1 MIHRIQKTAKFA
13 QISNQALRDTRLS
26 YCARGILAMVMSHSD
41 GWKTST
47 NWLREQTK
55 FEGQVAVAN
64 AIKQLKDAGYLRVAR
79 VKGDDGKVSGCMWDW
94 TDNPD
99 EMPLLLNFGCQ
110 DDPHAEIPPD
120 GLQSDGKPST
130 QNTIRQEH
138 QMEED
143 ADDCASAEAQGDPD
157 EDKGNAGN
165 QSEAQKEDCQPK
177 PPSAPRKRDLVWE
190 ALLSETGIDPT
201 TATKSQRSLAG
212 KVASEIRAVQPNVS
226 PEDIKAAAARFRAEW
241 KGIPFTA
248 AAFTKHW
255 RSSKGQ
261 AATLPESTLTEVEA
275 KIRACRGFHHHID
288 HEKATEE
295 EHAEYARLVAK
306 RRTML

>member
-1 MIHRIQKTAKFA
+1 MTFRVTKAANFC
-13 QISNQALRDTRLS
+13 QIANAALRDPRLS
-26 YCARGILAMVMSHSD
+26 YCARGMLAMVMTHSAC
-41 GWKTST
+41 WKTST
-47 NWLREQTK
+47 NWLRAQTK

-64 AIKQLKDAGYLRVAR
+64 AIKQLKDAGYLRVTRA
-79 VKGDDGKVSGCMWDW
+79 KGKDGKVSGCMWDW

-99 EMPLLLNFGCQ
+99 LMPASDDEQ
-110 DDPHAEIPPD
+110 ADPHDEIPPD
-120 GLQSDGKPST
+120 GYRSDDLPFT

-138 QMEED
+138 QREED

-157 EDKGNAGN
+157 EDKGN

-255 RSSKGQ
+255 RSSKDQ